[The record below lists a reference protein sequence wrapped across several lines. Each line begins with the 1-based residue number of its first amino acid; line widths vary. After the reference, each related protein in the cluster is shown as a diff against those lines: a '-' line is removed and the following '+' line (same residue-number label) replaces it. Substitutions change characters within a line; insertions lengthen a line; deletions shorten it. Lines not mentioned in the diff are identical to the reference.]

1 MNSILSKLFGTI
13 LRNQTNNPVS
23 KHPDLASL
31 TIFDAQVQD
40 LISAQGGEETLT
52 PKTKRV
58 SRILQRTLSFVLRS
72 VALSAFRNYRFSA
85 SKIFQYVA
93 RLLFFGQ
100 PEEMFSRRLHRLC
113 RTQLVLAL
121 CWLIVFPEKQ
131 IGQLPVGVEAFTPVL
146 SSVGGS

>member
-58 SRILQRTLSFVLRS
+58 SRILQRTLSFVL
-72 VALSAFRNYRFSA
+72 
-85 SKIFQYVA
+85 
-93 RLLFFGQ
+93 G
-100 PEEMFSRRLHRLC
+100 
-113 RTQLVLAL
+113 
-121 CWLIVFPEKQ
+121 FPD
-131 IGQLPVGVEAFTPVL
+131 
-146 SSVGGS
+146 